1 MELSVFNKKGKD
13 TGRKVKLDPL
23 VFGIDP
29 NEHAIYLD
37 VKQNLANKR
46 QGTHKSKERAEI
58 VGSTRKIKKQKGT
71 GTARAGSI
79 KNPIYRGG
87 GRIFGPTVRDYYQKV
102 NKKVKRLARKSA
114 LSIKA
119 KQNSILII
127 EDFHL
132 DAPKTS
138 AYNEVLKALDLIN
151 EKSLLVLGKPN
162 INVYLSSRNLRHSNV
177 ITNSELNTYNIIN
190 ASTLVLFESAIA
202 GIETILN
209 KV

>member
-1 MELSVFNKKGKD
+1 
-13 TGRKVKLDPL
+13 
-23 VFGIDP
+23 
-29 NEHAIYLD
+29 
-37 VKQNLANKR
+37 
-46 QGTHKSKERAEI
+46 
-58 VGSTRKIKKQKGT
+58 
-71 GTARAGSI
+71 
-79 KNPIYRGG
+79 
-87 GRIFGPTVRDYYQKV
+87 
-102 NKKVKRLARKSA
+102 VKRLARKSA

-132 DAPKTS
+132 DAPKTL

-177 ITNSELNTYNIIN
+177 ITNSEINTYNIVN